1 MTDSTLEVHP
11 GRSAGS
17 EDDTNVAVEHQ
28 QHGNSRTEAALFN
41 VNIDLF
47 LKGNDSRFKSLS
59 PVCSLTLTG
68 SLSSSYTHFFE
79 NVNILE
85 GPCLRY

>member
-1 MTDSTLEVHP
+1 MTDSTLEAHP

-47 LKGNDSRFKSLS
+47 FLKGNDSRFKSLS
-59 PVCSLTLTG
+59 PVCSLTLAR
-68 SLSSSYTHFFE
+68 SLAHWLALLLIYSF
-79 NVNILE
+79 L
-85 GPCLRY
+85 